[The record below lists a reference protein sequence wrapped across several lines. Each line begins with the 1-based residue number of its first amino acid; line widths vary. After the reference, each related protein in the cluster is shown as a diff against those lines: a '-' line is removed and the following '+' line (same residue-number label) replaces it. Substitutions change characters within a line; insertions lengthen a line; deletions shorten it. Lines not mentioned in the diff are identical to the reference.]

1 MPWWIIFE
9 ILFLWNQQYLCF
21 HYWDYLTNFWRNNWW
36 SIIDGEERLCYLKG
50 LELYIHITLIQNIYL
65 WRGLS
70 FLGLGL
76 IAFGTG
82 GNYVCK
88 FMKWFQHFS
97 NQIFFF
103 FFFRNKTMVSLK
115 KANFLGRIWIMKWYL
130 YLFYLAWYRLVQNNF
145 NCLSSQTKFPCTSV
159 FSM

>member
-1 MPWWIIFE
+1 MIQLLAVVLRCNW
-9 ILFLWNQQYLCF
+9 LFDHWRDLEAYWNNTALLLWQHSYCPRLIWKHQYLCF
-21 HYWDYLTNFWRNNWW
+21 HCWDYLTNFWRNNWW

-50 LELYIHITLIQNIYL
+50 LDLYIHITLIQNIYL

-97 NQIFFF
+97 NQIFFSF
-103 FFFRNKTMVSLK
+103 
-115 KANFLGRIWIMKWYL
+115 FLGIKPW
-130 YLFYLAWYRLVQNNF
+130 
-145 NCLSSQTKFPCTSV
+145 
-159 FSM
+159 